1 MVVDQVVDA
10 AREKEESAARITL
23 VKCPIQE
30 CANGS
35 AHARLQLLW
44 LPFPSL

>member
-1 MVVDQVVDA
+1 MVDLVVDA
-10 AREKEESAARITL
+10 VREKESVAVWETHRMRS

-35 AHARLQLLW
+35 ACAHL
-44 LPFPSL
+44 

>member
-1 MVVDQVVDA
+1 VVVDPVVDA
-10 AREKEESAARITL
+10 AQGGESVVVWGMHRMKL

-35 AHARLQLLW
+35 AHAHT
-44 LPFPSL
+44 

>member
-1 MVVDQVVDA
+1 MAGGAVVVPVVDA
-10 AREKEESAARITL
+10 AREKESVAVWETHRMEL

-35 AHARLQLLW
+35 AHAHL
-44 LPFPSL
+44 